1 MDGQGVT
8 RLVESACLGVRVGW
22 AVLPPDYC
30 VILMRSLRV
39 FDGDCNSRPSFD
51 RGKGCRAAKRW
62 NLLERTPSEHVL
74 IVHAGAVPTS
84 RVWTTA
90 NHHPGMLTRGP
101 RASTEAAFLAIVQEH
116 NVREDMFHNV
126 GDKQKKPG
134 WRARRKARK
143 QEKRMNV

>member
-1 MDGQGVT
+1 
-8 RLVESACLGVRVGW
+8 
-22 AVLPPDYC
+22 
-30 VILMRSLRV
+30 
-39 FDGDCNSRPSFD
+39 
-51 RGKGCRAAKRW
+51 
-62 NLLERTPSEHVL
+62 
-74 IVHAGAVPTS
+74 
-84 RVWTTA
+84 
-90 NHHPGMLTRGP
+90 MLTRGP